1 MAISALSKVSDRVNA
16 SAGVIRD
23 NATKT
28 SEQSENMSGAADQ
41 ATRNV
46 VTVAS
51 AAEELSAPGQEVTR
65 IVDENK
71 SISEAAVLEARKANE
86 GVQNLEDATERIGE
100 TIENMAS
107 STTEISEA
115 ASQQEQARQEIAS
128 LFQRFM
134 DEIRAVERV
143 AAGEKT
149 ERMTDRAA

>member
-1 MAISALSKVSDRVNA
+1 MFFSMMSWFTRLLPTPHDREIARRRSARLDRLV
-16 SAGVIRD
+16 GVEGHDQHAREED
-23 NATKT
+23 R
-28 SEQSENMSGAADQ
+28 AADQ

-115 ASQQEQARQEIAS
+115 ASQQEQA
-128 LFQRFM
+128 
-134 DEIRAVERV
+134 
-143 AAGEKT
+143 T
-149 ERMTDRAA
+149 